1 MTRIVAGRARGRT
14 LAVPPR
20 GTRPTADRVR
30 EALFSALEA
39 RMDLDGAAVL
49 DLYAGSGAVGLESLS
64 RGAAHVLLVEND
76 ARAARVIARNV
87 TTVGL
92 PGAVVRTATVAGTV
106 SAPPDREY
114 DLVFADPPYAVSDA
128 EVGTVLRRLVDG
140 GWLADDALVV
150 VERSSRSPDT
160 AWPTG
165 LSPVKSWTYGEAR
178 VDLARREVERREV
191 ERREVE
197 QSAD

>member
-1 MTRIVAGRARGRT
+1 M
-14 LAVPPR
+14 
-20 GTRPTADRVR
+20 
-30 EALFSALEA
+30 
-39 RMDLDGAAVL
+39 
-49 DLYAGSGAVGLESLS
+49 
-64 RGAAHVLLVEND
+64 
-76 ARAARVIARNV
+76 
-87 TTVGL
+87 
-92 PGAVVRTATVAGTV
+92 

-128 EVGTVLRRLVDG
+128 EVGTALRRLVDG

-160 AWPTG
+160 AWPSG
-165 LSPVKSWTYGEAR
+165 LSAVKSWTYGEAR

-191 ERREVE
+191 E